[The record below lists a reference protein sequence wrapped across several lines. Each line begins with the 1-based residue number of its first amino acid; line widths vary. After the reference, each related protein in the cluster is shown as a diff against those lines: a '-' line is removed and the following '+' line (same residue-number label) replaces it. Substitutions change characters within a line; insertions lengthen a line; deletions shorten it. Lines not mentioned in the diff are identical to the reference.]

1 MEKTNFKKF
10 IVYTKQMA
18 DKYKSDTSE
27 NVDYQ
32 KAIQNLTDILI
43 DFDKFRE
50 MTSNL
55 YDAIDT
61 DNEGTI
67 RVTQVEDF
75 VRKFLKG
82 NQIEGQI
89 STAFDEDHDHI
100 FKMLSENESGEVNLD
115 ELGKFVS
122 ALLRN
127 QVKVL

>member
-1 MEKTNFKKF
+1 
-10 IVYTKQMA
+10 
-18 DKYKSDTSE
+18 
-27 NVDYQ
+27 
-32 KAIQNLTDILI
+32 
-43 DFDKFRE
+43 

-127 QVKVL
+127 QVKVLQVRLEAEKHERSV